1 MADDDDDVEREEE
14 AAADGRIFRRRIVR
28 GARFGFAASCVAVA
42 AIAAAAAVA
51 EALPSTPAAVS
62 SLNEGG
68 DCPGDFIVFDD
79 TYSGSYHATS

>member
-1 MADDDDDVEREEE
+1 VADDDDDVEREEE

-28 GARFGFAASCVAVA
+28 GARFGFAASCVA
-42 AIAAAAAVA
+42 AIAAAASVA

-79 TYSGSYHATS
+79 IEWFIPCH

>member
-1 MADDDDDVEREEE
+1 MVADDDDDVEREEE
-14 AAADGRIFRRRIVR
+14 AAADDRIFRRRIVR
-28 GARFGFAASCVAVA
+28 GARFGFAASCVA
-42 AIAAAAAVA
+42 AIAAAAVA

-79 TYSGSYHATS
+79 TEWFIPCH